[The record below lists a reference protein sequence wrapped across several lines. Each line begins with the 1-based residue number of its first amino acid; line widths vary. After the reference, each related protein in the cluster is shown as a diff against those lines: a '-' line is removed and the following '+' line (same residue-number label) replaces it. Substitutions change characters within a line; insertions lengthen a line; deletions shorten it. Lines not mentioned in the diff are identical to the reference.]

1 MGCNVILFMGKKL
14 LCFLTK
20 NIFVWGLL
28 LGVAGGVAAQSA
40 GDIAFVGINSSS
52 SEFAIVALAD
62 LPPHA
67 TIFFTD
73 SKWDGNVFES
83 GDIRWET
90 GNTLI
95 SAGTVVTFHN
105 TDAEEATVSA
115 GSLSGNGLKWS
126 STNITIFS
134 YRGPDLQSS
143 PTLLAA
149 ISNREN
155 SYSQVDLTVG
165 EEAIVLDNPTTLA
178 VYQGVREGKR
188 RGEYLQLI
196 GDTESNWWQA
206 EDQLAEYSM
215 DVTPFTL
222 QDPAE
227 STVPKPPP
235 YIIPT
240 GGGEG
245 WKGLSSPTK
254 NTSFEQLLGDLRIR
268 GIAGADDPGAEAT
281 ILSWKEQDGGS
292 FIAPESVT
300 DYLEPGR
307 GYFVYLPEH
316 DEPNAAGIQGGL
328 PKTLTVDEP
337 LHDQIV
343 GIRVTATD
351 ADQSGSI
358 DGMEGFNL
366 LGNPFD
372 RKISVGAVKEEL
384 REVHT
389 SINNYIYVWNPEL
402 GGGNGGFEL
411 LNNNDVIDPTQPF
424 WVRYLDEG
432 VMGMLRLDRNSLTKE
447 DGREFHRSLSD
458 PLGSFELRLGAEE
471 WYDSY
476 RIEIREEGKLEED
489 RLDGYK
495 LFSLKSGSINLY
507 SPVGSGNRLA
517 KNVLPRRLEQEIQI
531 PLLFSAA
538 DKSRLSFSWERPD
551 ELPRDW
557 ELMLRDQKQNR
568 EINLRTSDSYDFEL
582 ERSGTSIKEASI
594 PSEQSLLNSPEE
606 ATSTERFYL
615 TIRPS
620 DSVEENVVEEEEL
633 PESIRLKPNYPN
645 PFTNTTT
652 IPYELDEPTEVTLTV
667 WNMIGQKVA
676 TLIDGELK
684 SAGSHDGDPD
694 INWNAASMPSGMYI
708 ARLEAGG
715 EVFTRKMTLIK

>member
-1 MGCNVILFMGKKL
+1 MGKTL
-14 LCFLTK
+14 RCFFTK
-20 NIFVWGLL
+20 HIFFWGLL
-28 LGVAGGVAAQSA
+28 LGVAGSAVAQSG
-40 GDIAFVGINSSS
+40 GDIAFIGINSSS

-62 LPPHA
+62 LSPQT

-73 SKWDGNVFES
+73 FKWDGNVVEPE
-83 GDIRWET
+83 GVRWET
-90 GNTLI
+90 GDTLI
-95 SAGTVVTFHN
+95 SAGTVITFHY
-105 TDAEEATVSA
+105 TDSEEASVST
-115 GSLSGNGLKWS
+115 GRLSGNGLKWS
-126 STNITIFS
+126 PSNTTIFS

-149 ISNREN
+149 ISNQES
-155 SYSQVDLTVG
+155 SYSQIDLTVG
-165 EEAIVLDNPTTLA
+165 EEAIVLNNPPMRGG
-178 VYQGVREGKR
+178 YQGMREGKS
-188 RGEYLQLI
+188 RGEYLRLI

-206 EDQLAEYSM
+206 EDQSAEYTM
-215 DVTPFTL
+215 DVTPFTF
-222 QDPAE
+222 QDSAE
-227 STVPKPPP
+227 STASESPSFM
-235 YIIPT
+235 IPIE
-240 GGGEG
+240 GVEG

-254 NTSFEQLLGDLRIR
+254 NTSFEQLLGDLRIQ
-268 GIAGADDPGAEAT
+268 GIAGADDPGGEAT
-281 ILSWKEQDGGS
+281 ILSWEEQDGGS
-292 FIAPESVT
+292 FKAPESVT

-307 GYFVYLPEH
+307 GYFVYLPEA
-316 DEPNAAGIQGGL
+316 DEPEAAGIQGSL
-328 PKTLTVDEP
+328 PKALTVDEP
-337 LHDQIV
+337 LHDRVV
-343 GIRVTATD
+343 GIGVSATD
-351 ADQSGSI
+351 ADENGSI

-384 REVHT
+384 REVNP
-389 SINNYIYVWNPEL
+389 SINSYIYVWNPEM

-411 LNNNDVIDPTQPF
+411 LYDNDVIDPTQSF

-432 VMGMLRLDRNSLTKE
+432 VRGMLRLDRNNLTKE
-447 DGREFHRSLSD
+447 AGREFHRSLSD

-471 WYDSY
+471 WYDNY
-476 RIEIREEGKLEED
+476 RIEIREEGKMGED

-495 LFSLKSGSINLY
+495 LFSLKSGSLNLY
-507 SPVGSGNRLA
+507 STDGSGNRLA

-538 DKSRLSFSWERPD
+538 DKSRLSFSWDRPD
-551 ELPRDW
+551 EMPRDW
-557 ELMLRDQKQNR
+557 ELMLRDHKQNR
-568 EINLRTSDSYDFEL
+568 EINLRTSERYDFEL
-582 ERSGTSIKEASI
+582 ERSATSIKEASP
-594 PSEQSLLNSPEE
+594 PSEQSLLNSPTET
-606 ATSTERFYL
+606 TSTERFYL
-615 TIRPS
+615 AIRPP
-620 DSVEENVVEEEEL
+620 DSEQENVTEEEEL

-694 INWNAASMPSGMYI
+694 INWNANSMPSGMYI

>member
-1 MGCNVILFMGKKL
+1 MGKTL

-28 LGVAGGVAAQSA
+28 LGVAGSAAAQSA
-40 GDIAFVGINSSS
+40 GDIAFVGINSNS
-52 SEFAIVALAD
+52 SEFAIVAFAD
-62 LPPHA
+62 LSPHT

-73 SKWDGNVFES
+73 SKWDGSVFET

-95 SAGTVVTFHN
+95 SAGTIVTFHN
-105 TDAEEATVSA
+105 TDTEEASVSI
-115 GSLSGNGLKWS
+115 GRLSGNGLKWS
-126 STNITIFS
+126 PSNTTFFS
-134 YRGPDLQSS
+134 YRVPDLQSV

-149 ISNREN
+149 ISNRKS
-155 SYSQVDLTVG
+155 SYSQINLKVG
-165 EEAIVLDNPTTLA
+165 EEAIVLNSPTMRA
-178 VYQGVREGKR
+178 VYQGMREGR
-188 RGEYLQLI
+188 SRGEYLQLI
-196 GDTESNWWQA
+196 GDTERNWEQPA
-206 EDQLAEYSM
+206 DEPAEYSM

-222 QDPAE
+222 RKPTE
-227 STVPKPPP
+227 STSSESSSFV
-235 YIIPT
+235 IPIE
-240 GGGEG
+240 GEGG

-254 NTSFEQLLGDLRIR
+254 NTSFEHLLGNLRIR
-268 GIAGADDPGAEAT
+268 GIAGAGDPGGEAT
-281 ILSWKEQDGGS
+281 IFSWKEQNGGS
-292 FIAPESVT
+292 FISPESVT

-307 GYFVYLPEH
+307 GYFAYLPED
-316 DEPNAAGIQGGL
+316 DEPGAEGIQGGL
-328 PKTLTVDEP
+328 PKTLTVDES

-372 RKISVGAVKEEL
+372 MKISVGALKEDL

-389 SINNYIYVWNPEL
+389 SINNYIYVWNPEM
-402 GGGNGGFEL
+402 GGGNGGFDR
-411 LNNNDVIDPTQPF
+411 LNNNDVIDPMQPF
-424 WVRYLDEG
+424 WVRYMDEG
-432 VMGMLRLDRNSLTKE
+432 VRGMLRLDRNSLGTE
-447 DGREFHRSLSD
+447 DEREFHRSLPD
-458 PLGSFELRLGAEE
+458 PLGSFELRLGTDA

-476 RIEIREEGKLEED
+476 RIELREEGKVEED
-489 RLDGYK
+489 KLDGYK

-538 DKSRLSFSWERPD
+538 EKRRLSFSWERPD
-551 ELPRDW
+551 ELPREW
-557 ELMLRDQKQNR
+557 ELMLRDRKQNR
-568 EINLRTSDSYDFEL
+568 EINLRRSDSYDFEL
-582 ERSGTSIKEASI
+582 EQPETAIKEASI
-594 PSEQSLLNSPEE
+594 PSEQALLNTSEK
-606 ATSTERFYL
+606 ATSSERFYL
-615 TIRPS
+615 TIRPP
-620 DSVEENVVEEEEL
+620 DSKEETAAEEEEL
-633 PESIRLKPNYPN
+633 PKSIRLKPNYPN
-645 PFTNTTT
+645 PFSNTTT

-676 TLIDGELK
+676 VLIDGELK

-694 INWNAASMPSGMYI
+694 INWNATSMPSGMYI